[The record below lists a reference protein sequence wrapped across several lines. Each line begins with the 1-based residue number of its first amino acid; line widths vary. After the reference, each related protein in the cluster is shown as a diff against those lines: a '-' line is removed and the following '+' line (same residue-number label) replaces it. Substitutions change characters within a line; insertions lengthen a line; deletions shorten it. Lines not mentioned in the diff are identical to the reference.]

1 MNATLEA
8 PRTAPGARLAPADPV
23 AVPLRV
29 AAGMV
34 RRARRVEVLAVL
46 AFSGALL
53 VPVSKSQA
61 RRHLASLRR
70 RGVRRIEVACTFD
83 DGILTLS

>member
-1 MNATLEA
+1 MSTTLTARPA
-8 PRTAPGARLAPADPV
+8 PRARLAPADPV
-23 AVPLRV
+23 AVTLRV

-46 AFSGALL
+46 TFGGALC
-53 VPVSKSQA
+53 VPVSKAQA

-70 RGVRRIEVACTFD
+70 RGVRRVEVACTFD